1 VSIRATPSPFL
12 SVAPKALAPVVLTCE
27 HAGNGLPFTRRP
39 GVRERAAL
47 AAHWGWDIGA
57 WELTRELARR
67 LRTSAVGGRW
77 SRLVIDLNRRVDEPG
92 LILRQAGG
100 LLLSWN
106 DPVPP
111 EEVERRVL
119 AYHAPYHLEVDR
131 LILRRVVRGVR
142 PLLFSVHTFTP
153 ELRGRRRPF
162 EIGVLYDKH
171 ARLAHHLAR
180 VLRGTGLDVR
190 YNQPYSGKRGLMY
203 SAERHGTHHDLPCL
217 ELEVNQGLF
226 GRRSA
231 AARLGRVVADGLG
244 ELLRTLPGAD

>member
-1 VSIRATPSPFL
+1 MNIRATPSPYL
-12 SVAPKALAPVVLTCE
+12 SVASRALAPVVLTCE
-27 HAGNGLPFTRRP
+27 HASNRLPFGGRL
-39 GVRERAAL
+39 GVLERAAL

-67 LRTSAVGGRW
+67 LGTSAVGGRW

-92 LILRQAGG
+92 LIRRDAGG
-100 LLLSWN
+100 VSLSWN

-119 AYHAPYHLEVDR
+119 AYHAPYHLEIDR
-131 LILRRVVRGVR
+131 LILSRVVRGVR

-153 ELRGRRRPF
+153 ELRGRRRSF
-162 EIGVLYDKH
+162 EVGVLYDRH
-171 ARLAHHLAR
+171 ARLAHRLAR
-180 VLRGTGLDVR
+180 RLRGAGLDVR

-226 GRRSA
+226 ARRSA
-231 AARLGRVVADGLG
+231 ASRLGRVVADGLG
-244 ELLRTLPGAD
+244 ELLRTLPGTD